1 MKKFL
6 RIFVGRWF
14 LSFIGALALAA
25 IVWLLGPL
33 LAFLE
38 GLITRL
44 VIVVVIFLV
53 WLGTNLVLD
62 YRARR
67 AQKRMVEKLTEAKP
81 DPAATAREAAN
92 EEVALL
98 RERLDEALKALRG
111 TGKQS
116 LFAPSY
122 LYELPWYM
130 LIGPPGSGK
139 TTALRNSGLNF
150 PLSERFG
157 RDPVRGV
164 GGTRNCDW
172 WLTEEAVLLDTAGR
186 YVTQD
191 SDRAVDERAWLG
203 FLDLLKTFRP
213 RQPINGAIVAIGV
226 PEVATMP
233 ASEREAHAHAIRS
246 RLKELRERFGLRFPV
261 YVVFAKLDLIA
272 GFVEFY
278 ADLDRGGREQVWGM
292 TFPLEAAEDQQG
304 VVSGFEVEFDALHQ
318 RITAHLLDR
327 MNEERDPDRR
337 SLIFGFPTQFAL
349 LKAPLAEFLH
359 AIFAPSRFEER
370 VLLRGIYF
378 TSATQEGTPVDRL
391 MAAIAQNF
399 AVERQSLPSFSGSG
413 RGYFLTRL
421 LKEVIFG
428 EASLVS
434 TDPRHESVRLW
445 RRRALYGG
453 VTVIAVAALGAWGW
467 SFFGNRELIARTDE
481 AARQY
486 DDAVRPFD
494 ARVVND
500 DNVAAILPLL
510 DAARQLP
517 TGYVDSQAGAP
528 LGLTFGLYQGNKLG
542 AGSQLAYR
550 RALNGLLLPRLLTG
564 VHNQLSASLGN
575 PDLAN
580 VLLEVYLMLGQQGPL
595 NADLIKQ
602 TVDVTWGNRPLSTTD
617 QAGARTALLQHVDAL
632 LGGPLDPMPLDAALV
647 GQARDVVARVPLAAR
662 AYRRLEDSPAAAALS
677 PWRVIDHAG
686 PAADRVLVRVS
697 GKPLTEGI
705 PGLYTRDG
713 YHKVMLA
720 QAPLA
725 VKAINDETWVLG
737 PRNNGPITPDQL
749 ARQVNDTL
757 ALYFQDYVRQWDAL
771 LADVR
776 VARSTSLS
784 QTLDQLNTLAGPT
797 SPLKQFLIAAG
808 AETTLIEPQQ
818 QVGAGGVAGAAA
830 AAANAAS
837 GAANQALGALA
848 AAGGAGQPN
857 PAKQVDD
864 HYKSLHDLV
873 AGAATGQSQLDD
885 VNKRL
890 GDLYNAL
897 STQASNPGSA
907 LPGAQVAASPAG
919 SQLAQMA
926 GRLPAPLGDII
937 GSIASGSST
946 ITVGNT
952 RRAINDLYLT
962 TVLPLCKQALQGR
975 YPIERASTIDISL
988 GDFASLFKPNGVLDA
1003 FFNTN
1008 LKPYVDATR
1017 QPWRNQKVDNV
1028 DLNLSAIALLQF
1040 QRAQAIRDAFFP
1052 TGGQTPSASFV
1063 VEPLNLSNNA
1073 TQVTLDVDGQT
1084 LTYAHGPVVPLA
1096 MNWPGSSG
1104 ASAARLSFT
1113 AVSNKTTSPGMVVE
1127 GPWALFR
1134 LLDKGKV
1141 EGSLADQYTV
1151 SFAVGDMSAS
1161 FRLRAASVRNPFQSS
1176 DLSQFRCADGL

>member
-6 RIFVGRWF
+6 RFLVGRWF
-14 LSFIGALALAA
+14 VSFIGALALAA

-38 GLITRL
+38 GEITRL
-44 VIVVVIFLV
+44 IIVAVIFLV
-53 WLGTNLVLD
+53 WLGTNLLLD

-67 AQKRMVEKLTEAKP
+67 AQKRMVEELTQAKP
-81 DPAATAREAAN
+81 DPAAMAREAAD

-116 LFAPSY
+116 PFAPSY

-213 RQPINGAIVAIGV
+213 RQPINGALIAIGV
-226 PEVATMP
+226 PEIATMP
-233 ASEREAHAHAIRS
+233 ASEREAHARAIRS
-246 RLKELRERFGLRFPV
+246 RLKELREHFGLRFPV
-261 YVVFAKLDLIA
+261 YVVFSKLDLIA

-278 ADLDRGGREQVWGM
+278 ADLDRAGREQVWGM

-304 VVSGFEVEFDALHQ
+304 VISGFEAEFDALHQ
-318 RITAHLLDR
+318 RMTAHLIDR

-349 LKAPLAEFLH
+349 LKTPLAEFLH
-359 AIFAPSRFEER
+359 SIFAPSRFEER
-370 VLLRGIYF
+370 AVLRGIYF

-399 AVERQSLPSFSGSG
+399 AVERQSLPSFSGAG
-413 RGYFLTRL
+413 RGYFLARL
-421 LKEVIFG
+421 FKEVIFG

-434 TDPRHESVRLW
+434 TDPRHERARLW

-453 VTVIAVAALGAWGW
+453 VAVVALAALGGWGW
-467 SFFGNRELIARTDE
+467 SFFDNHALIARTDE

-486 DDAVRPFD
+486 DAAVRPFD

-500 DNVAAILPLL
+500 DNIAAILPLL
-510 DAARQLP
+510 NAARQLP
-517 TGYVDSQAGAP
+517 TGYVDAQAGAP
-528 LGLTFGLYQGNKLG
+528 LGLTFGLYQGDKLG

-564 VHNQLSASLGN
+564 VHNQLAASLGN

-580 VLLEVYLMLGQQGPL
+580 VMLEVYLMLGQEGPL
-595 NADLIKQ
+595 NADLVKQ
-602 TVDVTWGNRPLSTTD
+602 TVDVIWGNRPLSTTD

-632 LGGPLDPMPLDAALV
+632 LAGPLDAIPLDGALV

-662 AYRRLEDSPAAAALS
+662 AYRRLEDSPGAAALP

-713 YHKVMLA
+713 YRKVMLS

-737 PRNNGPITPDQL
+737 SRNNGPITPDQL

-784 QTLDQLNTLAGPT
+784 QTLDTLNTLSGPT
-797 SPLKQFLIAAG
+797 SPLKQFLIAAA
-808 AETTLIEPQQ
+808 AETTLIEPQPAA
-818 QVGAGGVAGAAA
+818 GTGGVAGAAA
-830 AAANAAS
+830 KAVS

-864 HYKSLHDLV
+864 HFKSLHDLV

-907 LPGAQVAASPAG
+907 LPSAQVAASPAA

-926 GRLPAPLGDII
+926 SRLPAPLSDIVS
-937 GSIASGSST
+937 SIATGSST

-952 RRAINDLYLT
+952 RRAVNDLYVT

-975 YPIERASTIDISL
+975 YPIERGSAIDISL
-988 GDFASLFKPNGVLDA
+988 GDFATLFKPNGVLDA

-1008 LKPYVDATR
+1008 LKPYVDTTR
-1017 QPWRNQKVDNV
+1017 LPWRNQKVENV

-1063 VEPLNLSNNA
+1063 VDPLNLSNNA

-1084 LTYAHGPVVPLA
+1084 LTYAHGPVVPTA
-1096 MNWPGSSG
+1096 MNWPGSTG
-1104 ASAARLSFT
+1104 AGAARLSFT
-1113 AVSNKTTSPGMVVE
+1113 AISNKTTPGIVVE

-1141 EGSLADQYTV
+1141 ESSLADQYTV
-1151 SFAVGDMSAS
+1151 SFTVGDMSAS
-1161 FRLRAASVRNPFQSS
+1161 FRLRAASVRNPFRTSE
-1176 DLSQFRCADGL
+1176 LSQFRCADGL

>member
-1 MKKFL
+1 MKKVL
-6 RIFVGRWF
+6 GIFVGRWF

-25 IVWLLGPL
+25 LVWLLGPL
-33 LAFLE
+33 LSFLE
-38 GLITRL
+38 GEPTRL
-44 VIVVVIFLV
+44 IIIAVVFLV
-53 WLGTNLVLD
+53 WLAANLLLD
-62 YRARR
+62 YRKRR
-67 AQKRMVEKLTEAKP
+67 AQWRMVEQLTEAKP
-81 DPAATAREAAN
+81 DPTAAARQAAD

-98 RERLDEALKALRG
+98 RERLGEALKALRG
-111 TGKQS
+111 TAKQGP
-116 LFAPSY
+116 FVPSY

-150 PLSERFG
+150 PVSERFG

-186 YVTQD
+186 YVTHD

-213 RQPINGAIVAIGV
+213 RQPINGAIVAIGL
-226 PEVATMP
+226 PEVAAM
-233 ASEREAHAHAIRS
+233 SEAERDAHARAIRS
-246 RLKELRERFGLRFPV
+246 RLKEVREQFGLRFPV
-261 YVVFAKLDLIA
+261 YVVFSKLDLIA

-278 ADLDRGGREQVWGM
+278 ADLDREAREQVWGM
-292 TFPLEAAEDQQG
+292 TFPLEVAEDQQG
-304 VVSGFEVEFDALHQ
+304 AIANFETEFEALHQ
-318 RITAHLLDR
+318 RMTARLMDR
-327 MNEERDPDRR
+327 MIEERDPDRR
-337 SLIFGFPTQFAL
+337 SLIFGFPTQFEL

-370 VLLRGIYF
+370 ALLRGIYF

-399 AVERQSLPSFSGSG
+399 VVERQSLPSFSGSG
-413 RGYFLTRL
+413 RGYFLARL
-421 LKEVIFG
+421 FNEVIFG

-434 TDPRHESVRLW
+434 TDPRHERMRVW
-445 RRRALYGG
+445 RRRALYGA
-453 VTVIAVAALGAWGW
+453 VTAIALAALGAWGW
-467 SFFGNRELIARTDE
+467 SFFGNRALVARVDDG
-481 AARQY
+481 ARQY
-486 DDAVRPFD
+486 DAVARPFD

-510 DAARQLP
+510 DTARQLP
-517 TGYVDSQAGAP
+517 TGYMDSQAGAP
-528 LGLTFGLYQGNKLG
+528 LGLTFGLYQGTKLG
-542 AGSQLAYR
+542 TGTQLAYR

-564 VHNQLSASLGN
+564 VHNQLAASLGS

-595 NADLIKQ
+595 NPDLIKQ
-602 TVDVTWGNRPLSTTD
+602 TVDVIWGNRPLSTTD

-632 LGGPLDPMPLDAALV
+632 LAGPLDLMPLDSALI

-662 AYRRLEDSPAAAALS
+662 AYRRVEDSQAAAALP
-677 PWRVIDHAG
+677 PWRVIDHSG

-705 PGLYTRDG
+705 PGLYSRDG
-713 YHKVMLA
+713 YRKVMLA

-737 PRNNGPITPDQL
+737 PRNGAPITPDQL

-757 ALYFQDYVRQWDAL
+757 ALYFQDYIRQWDVL

-776 VARSTSLS
+776 VARSGSLS
-784 QTLDQLNTLAGPT
+784 QTLDTLNTLAGPT

-818 QVGAGGVAGAAA
+818 QAGAGGVAGAAA
-830 AAANAAS
+830 AAANAVS

-864 HYKSLHDLV
+864 HFKALHDLV

-897 STQASNPGSA
+897 STQASNPGSV
-907 LPGAQVAASPAG
+907 LPSAQVAASPAA

-926 GRLPAPLGDII
+926 GRLPAPLGEII
-937 GSIASGSST
+937 GSIATGSST

-952 RRAINDLYLT
+952 RRAVNDLYVT

-975 YPIERASTIDISL
+975 YPIEHASTIDISL
-988 GDFASLFKPNGVLDA
+988 GDFATLFKPNGVLDA

-1008 LKPYVDATR
+1008 LKPYVDTTR
-1017 QPWRNQKVDNV
+1017 LPWRNQKVDNV

-1052 TGGQTPSASFV
+1052 TGGQAPSASFV
-1063 VEPLNLSNNA
+1063 IEPLNLSNNV
-1073 TQVTLDVDGQT
+1073 TQVTLDIDGQT
-1084 LTYAHGPVVPLA
+1084 LTYAHGPVVPVA
-1096 MNWPGSSG
+1096 MNWPGPSG

-1113 AVSNKTTSPGMVVE
+1113 AVSNKTTPGIIVE

-1141 EGSLADQYTV
+1141 ESSLADQHTV
-1151 SFAVGDMSAS
+1151 SFNIGDMSAS
-1161 FRLRAASVRNPFQSS
+1161 FRLRAASVRNPFHASE
-1176 DLSQFRCADGL
+1176 LSQFRCADGL